1 MYCTQCGFPYNPYPV
16 GGTSLASPLAA
27 AGFAEMAQMRGSA
40 IGFAG
45 NALYADYT
53 GNGYSSGELVDITA
67 GNNGAQAGPG
77 WDFVT
82 GIGTPDWYLLSKAI

>member
-1 MYCTQCGFPYNPYPV
+1 
-16 GGTSLASPLAA
+16 
-27 AGFAEMAQMRGSA
+27 MAQMRKSA

-53 GNGYSSGELVDITA
+53 GNGYSSGELVDITV
-67 GNNGAQAGPG
+67 GNNGSPAGRG